1 MVTLAVLPLR
11 FRSAIRPLPLLTP
24 LLALGVRFSVGTST
38 APSSTRVALAV
49 GCRIQLM
56 APPGALLRRP
66 PLHCRLVNGVAVP
79 PTTTLPLAALTST
92 VAGIT
97 PVRVPVVWGQPS
109 WARPRLLPAL
119 RPMPRA
125 GLSRVSAGVSAG
137 GTSVKRSR
145 PPRESSSGIWLP
157 LRPAALAALLMAVLM
172 AAIRPVRLAL
182 PLLSG

>member
-49 GCRIQLM
+49 GCRVQLM

-66 PLHCRLVNGVAVP
+66 PLHCRLVNGVAVLLP
-79 PTTTLPLAALTST
+79 VVLPTAVVPTFTLPLAALTST

-109 WARPRLLPAL
+109 WARPRLLAAL

-125 GLSRVSAGVSAG
+125 GLSRVSAG
-137 GTSVKRSR
+137 GTSAKRSR

-157 LRPAALAALLMAVLM
+157 LRPAALAALLMAALM
-172 AAIRPVRLAL
+172 AAIRPVRLA
-182 PLLSG
+182 

>member
-11 FRSAIRPLPLLTP
+11 FRSAIRPLPLLTL
-24 LLALGVRFSVGTST
+24 LLALGVRFSVGPST

-56 APPGALLRRP
+56 APPGAVLRRP
-66 PLHCRLVNGVAVP
+66 PLHCRLENGVAVP

-97 PVRVPVVWGQPS
+97 PVRLPVVWGQPS
-109 WARPRLLPAL
+109 WARPRLVAAL

-125 GLSRVSAGVSAG
+125 GLSRVSAG
-137 GTSVKRSR
+137 GTSAKRSR

-157 LRPAALAALLMAVLM
+157 LRPAALAALLMAALM